1 MNLFQIDNGIED
13 HTDETLFQDNFTQ
26 QRLSSLV
33 LKTPVFMFHYVK
45 CIHIGY
51 YELVIIPFY
60 GKLSKLLR
68 KHSTTNTM
76 SIMNIFQEPETLCER
91 LTGTGNCDDRK
102 RKWQRSRSDLNFDVN
117 RTLNIYGMWIIR
129 WLTARHVSCH
139 IF

>member
-1 MNLFQIDNGIED
+1 MILFQIDNGIED

-33 LKTPVFMFHYVK
+33 LKTAVFMFHYVK

-51 YELVIIPFY
+51 YDLILIPFY
-60 GKLSKLLR
+60 NKLSKLLR
-68 KHSTTNTM
+68 NHSTTNTM
-76 SIMNIFQEPETLCER
+76 SIMNMFQEPDTLCER

-117 RTLNIYGMWIIR
+117 RTLNIYGMWITR
-129 WLTARHVSCH
+129 SLTARHVSCH